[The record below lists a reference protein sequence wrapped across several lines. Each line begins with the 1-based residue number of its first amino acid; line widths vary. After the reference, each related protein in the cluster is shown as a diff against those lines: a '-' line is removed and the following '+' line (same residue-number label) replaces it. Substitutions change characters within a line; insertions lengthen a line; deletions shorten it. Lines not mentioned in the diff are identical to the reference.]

1 MLRKIWDGF
10 YNKYLNIM
18 EDKDIRNIID
28 DINKEIELTTAYI
41 DSIISKSA
49 KWYLDMHVN
58 FLTKVVNDLERLL

>member
-1 MLRKIWDGF
+1 
-10 YNKYLNIM
+10 M